1 MPTCCAGSAA
11 SAAIRPASTPSCAP
25 TCRRMSRKASS
36 HLEAVADRDPFGK
49 AWTLD
54 HPDENGERSLCHRI
68 SRVCP
73 PHFAGMALVLRKSRQ
88 NLRVFRFGNPILCKP
103 QRMGHPPGNVGQRGG
118 GGLAFV
124 RTLRRPGRIH
134 MDAVS
139 LQSASIYR
147 RLLPDLS

>member
-1 MPTCCAGSAA
+1 
-11 SAAIRPASTPSCAP
+11 
-25 TCRRMSRKASS
+25 MSRKASS

-88 NLRVFRFGNPILCKP
+88 NLRVFRFGNPRLCTNRKGWATRPSLEKHEGWGNQRKSTSNLTVFRFENPPLP
-103 QRMGHPPGNVGQRGG
+103 QTAKGWATRLWATCRRDAKMLIRVQ
-118 GGLAFV
+118 LQQE
-124 RTLRRPGRIH
+124 TLLVI
-134 MDAVS
+134 
-139 LQSASIYR
+139 
-147 RLLPDLS
+147 